1 MDNIVWIADC
11 RCSYESTYYVEYK
24 RTLRIHNI
32 LASMYDTL
40 GIRVCIHGRL
50 VRRGCLAISRALKVS
65 VLT

>member
-24 RTLRIHNI
+24 STLRIPNI

-40 GIRVCIHGRL
+40 GIRVCIHCRL